1 MVSSNRYKIKV
12 QRNITL
18 EVAVKIWSRA
28 FIQPF
33 IAKKTFQMTS
43 RQKKKVKIL
52 KTELCFTFE
61 FMILSRHDGIGF
73 IAIRR
78 FFREDNS
85 FLPKHNI
92 LL

>member
-1 MVSSNRYKIKV
+1 MSYRYKIKV
-12 QRNITL
+12 QRNIAL

-33 IAKKTFQMTS
+33 IAKTTFQMT
-43 RQKKKVKIL
+43 RQKKKWKIL
-52 KTELCFTFE
+52 ETELCFTFE

>member
-33 IAKKTFQMTS
+33 IAKTTFQMTS
-43 RQKKKVKIL
+43 RQKKKLKIL
-52 KTELCFTFE
+52 ETELCFTFE
-61 FMILSRHDGIGF
+61 FMILSHDGIWF

>member
-33 IAKKTFQMTS
+33 IAKTTFQMT
-43 RQKKKVKIL
+43 RQKKKWKIL
-52 KTELCFTFE
+52 ETELCFTFE
-61 FMILSRHDGIGF
+61 FMILSHDGIRDYRTAKPCDNPF
-73 IAIRR
+73 IGPEGR
-78 FFREDNS
+78 
-85 FLPKHNI
+85 
-92 LL
+92 